1 MHNNSGESMN
11 KFDYSLDEWLSRLP
25 NELAIDAVGMWQ
37 IIPVLRQQF
46 NLEGDELVEWTRR
59 GILALIAR
67 GAVPVKGSGQTKGW
81 YQQHGYGATPQA
93 MTEAIIS
100 EWQLT
105 GEDPEPYDSLWFALE
120 SEIEANYG

>member
-1 MHNNSGESMN
+1 MN

-46 NLEGDELVEWTRR
+46 NLEGDELVEWTHR

-67 GAVPVKGSGQTKGW
+67 GAVPVKGSDQTKGW
-81 YQQHGYGATPQA
+81 HQQHGYGATPQA
-93 MTEAIIS
+93 MTETIIA

-105 GEDPEPYDSLWFALE
+105 GEDPEPYDSLWFALQ